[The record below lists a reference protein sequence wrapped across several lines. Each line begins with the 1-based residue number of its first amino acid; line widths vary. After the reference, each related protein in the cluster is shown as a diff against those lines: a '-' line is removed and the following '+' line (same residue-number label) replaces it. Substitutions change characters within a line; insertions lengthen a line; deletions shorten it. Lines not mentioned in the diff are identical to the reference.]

1 MTANAAL
8 PLTDLD
14 TVDRLG
20 DDLRAA
26 GYDADGVPRLLGP
39 SANRALARGE
49 FPPALRATRER
60 TPLGV
65 LVRLFLLGRSESAAD
80 VAAALP
86 RTGLERAL
94 AAGVLERVDGDD
106 VRAGLD
112 VRPHADDTAEYL
124 VVSDLDS
131 DTRPGPVRTD
141 HVLGIGQA
149 SITLARQVIR
159 EPVDRALDL
168 GTGCGIQALHL
179 GPHARRIVATDV
191 NLRALALAAATARLN
206 GQRWDLR
213 EGSLFEPVSD
223 ETFDLIVS
231 NPPFVIG
238 TGEAA
243 FTYRDSGMVGDSVCA
258 ALVAGTRDRLN
269 PGGTAQFL
277 ANWMVRD
284 DGDWRGRVGDWVQR
298 AGCEAWVVQRE
309 LADPAEYVGL
319 WLADSGEAGS
329 AAATATAERWLDW
342 FAAERVTGIGMGSI
356 TLRRSDSADPAITLD
371 ELTGPGDEL
380 SGPEVAAFLARRAW
394 VLARSDRE
402 LLATRLSLAP
412 DAILEHRSVAGHE
425 GWLPVLRML
434 QRAGGPGATLQ
445 LDEWGEALLAG
456 CTGLAP
462 LALQIELLAAVHGLD
477 EDALAAAVLP
487 SVRVA
492 ATRGLLHP
500 VAD

>member
-8 PLTDLD
+8 PLTDLE

-20 DDLRAA
+20 DDLRSA
-26 GYDADGVPRLLGP
+26 GYDAEGVPTLLGP

-65 LVRLFLLGRSESAAD
+65 LVRLFLLGRTESAAD

-94 AAGVLERVDGDD
+94 QAQVLERVDGDT

-159 EPVDRALDL
+159 EPVERALDL

-179 GPHARRIVATDV
+179 GPHAGSIVATDV
-191 NLRALALAAATARLN
+191 NRRALALAAATARLN

-213 EGSLFEPVSD
+213 DGSLFDPIAD

-258 ALVAGTRDRLN
+258 ALVAGTRQRLN
-269 PGGTAQFL
+269 PGGTAQYL
-277 ANWMVRD
+277 ANWIVRD
-284 DGDWRGRVGDWVQR
+284 DADWRTRVGDWVSGS
-298 AGCEAWVVQRE
+298 GCEAWVVQRE

-329 AAATATAERWLDW
+329 EQAAATAERWLDW
-342 FAAERVTGIGMGSI
+342 FAAENVTGIGMGSI
-356 TLRRSDSADPAITLD
+356 ALRRTDTADPAVTLD
-371 ELTGPGDEL
+371 ELTAAGDEL
-380 SGPEVAAFLARRAW
+380 TGPEVAAFLARRSW
-394 VLARSDRE
+394 VLQRSDRD
-402 LLATRLSLAP
+402 LLATPLSLAA
-412 DAILEHRSVAGHE
+412 DAILEHRAVAGHE
-425 GWLPVLRML
+425 GWTTVLRML
-434 QRAGGPGATLQ
+434 ARDSGPGATLQ
-445 LDEWGEALLAG
+445 LDEWGEALLGG

-462 LALQIELLAAVHGLD
+462 LSLQIELLAAVHGLN

-492 ATRGLLHP
+492 ITRGLLHP
-500 VAD
+500 VAA